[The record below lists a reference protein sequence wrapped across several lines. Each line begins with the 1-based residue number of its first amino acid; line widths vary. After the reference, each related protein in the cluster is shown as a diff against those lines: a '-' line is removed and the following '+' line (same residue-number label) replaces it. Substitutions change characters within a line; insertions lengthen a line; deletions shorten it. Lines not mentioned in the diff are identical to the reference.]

1 MNTGKYILKNGS
13 FVNTDDYR
21 ITLAES
27 QGTLFSEKFR
37 AVRTAVPFFRETF
50 DLIKL
55 KLLIFNQ
62 SFPEFTENDG
72 AGLKRQL
79 ERTLTKNKQFL
90 GAVLTLSVSFFDEK
104 LNYTICSEKFP
115 TAGYELNEKGI
126 YAGIFNKIQKPASAL
141 SNLSLGSEVFWNISA
156 HHLHEGQSD
165 CFLMVNTHD
174 QIVETPRAN
183 VYLVK
188 GKQIRGAS
196 VGQGAYRDVTGP
208 VMMRLFKDLNLE
220 YSENEGITIQD
231 IKEAEE
237 IFTVNAIEGIR
248 WIVGFE
254 GKRFFNNTIRKIS
267 EAFNQRLIQ

>member
-1 MNTGKYILKNGS
+1 
-13 FVNTDDYR
+13 
-21 ITLAES
+21 
-27 QGTLFSEKFR
+27 
-37 AVRTAVPFFRETF
+37 
-50 DLIKL
+50 
-55 KLLIFNQ
+55 
-62 SFPEFTENDG
+62 
-72 AGLKRQL
+72 
-79 ERTLTKNKQFL
+79 
-90 GAVLTLSVSFFDEK
+90 
-104 LNYTICSEKFP
+104 
-115 TAGYELNEKGI
+115 
-126 YAGIFNKIQKPASAL
+126 
-141 SNLSLGSEVFWNISA
+141 
-156 HHLHEGQSD
+156 
-165 CFLMVNTHD
+165 MVNTHD

-220 YSENEGITIQD
+220 YSENEEITIQD